1 MWITLAFNIVIYVIL
16 FFYLRGYITT
26 IGWRIYLSRTVT
38 EEPTIVGPK
47 KQAYGL
53 LL

>member
-1 MWITLAFNIVIYVIL
+1 MWITAGFNIVIYIIL

-38 EEPTIVGPK
+38 EPIIVGPK
-47 KQAYGL
+47 KLAYGL

>member
-1 MWITLAFNIVIYVIL
+1 MWITAAFNIVIYIIL
-16 FFYLRGYITT
+16 FFYLRGYIAMD
-26 IGWRIYLSRTVT
+26 GRRIYLSRT
-38 EEPTIVGPK
+38 PKPINIIGPK

>member
-1 MWITLAFNIVIYVIL
+1 MWITAAFNIVIYIVL

-26 IGWRIYLSRTVT
+26 DGWRMYLSRTQ
-38 EEPTIVGPK
+38 EPINIVEPK

>member
-1 MWITLAFNIVIYVIL
+1 MWITAVFNIVIYIIL
-16 FFYLRGYITT
+16 FFFLRGYIITD
-26 IGWRIYLSRTVT
+26 GWHMYLARNP
-38 EEPTIVGPK
+38 EPFNILASL